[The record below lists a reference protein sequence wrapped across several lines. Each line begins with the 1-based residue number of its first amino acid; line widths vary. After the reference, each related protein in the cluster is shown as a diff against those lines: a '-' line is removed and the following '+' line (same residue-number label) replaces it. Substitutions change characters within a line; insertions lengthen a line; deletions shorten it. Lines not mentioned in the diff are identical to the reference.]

1 MTVKWNPKVGKFLRF
16 FDENEEI
23 QDCAA
28 NPNKPRE
35 LLSIITFIL
44 TLAFFIFSFML
55 LFKTI
60 DISTLKSIAI
70 LMVASRSVL
79 VLMYWHSNYKNMA
92 MNDLILVLM
101 CATLFIFQIF

>member
-44 TLAFFIFSFML
+44 TLAFFICSFML

-60 DISTLKSIAI
+60 DISSYFSELVFNSDDICHIMRIIHHFRKPFFFSLKRFFLTFNVGI
-70 LMVASRSVL
+70 L
-79 VLMYWHSNYKNMA
+79 
-92 MNDLILVLM
+92 
-101 CATLFIFQIF
+101 